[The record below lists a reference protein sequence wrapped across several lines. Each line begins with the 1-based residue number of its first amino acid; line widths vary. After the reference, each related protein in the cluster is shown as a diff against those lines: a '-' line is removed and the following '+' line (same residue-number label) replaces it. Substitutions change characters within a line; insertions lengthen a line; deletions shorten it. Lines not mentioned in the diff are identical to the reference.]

1 MKHSKSIALVL
12 LGTVSM
18 ISLAAC
24 QEEDKPEKQAIYE
37 SIEQCQAA
45 GRKDCE
51 SAFSR
56 ASEQHTNT
64 SPRYQSQEACLG
76 QGHVNCTSVR
86 GGGGSGAGGGDIWLP
101 AMMGFMLGRALDNS
115 RPVYIQGYGS
125 RENEREQGQVVAG
138 GRAGVPPAMVGTY
151 SGGSTGSFN
160 ERTTRASPAT
170 SSGSTVSRN
179 TTASGGSTPAT
190 RSTAATS
197 TAARGGFGASGS
209 ASSGG

>member
-18 ISLAAC
+18 ISLTAC

-37 SIEQCQAA
+37 SVEQCQAA
-45 GRKDCE
+45 GKKDCE

-56 ASEQHTNT
+56 AAEQHTTNG
-64 SPRYQSQEACLG
+64 PRYQSQEACLG
-76 QGHVNCTSVR
+76 QGHGNCTSVR
-86 GGGGSGAGGGDIWLP
+86 GGGSGGGDIWLP

-151 SGGSTGSFN
+151 GGSSNGSFH
-160 ERTTRASPAT
+160 ERTTRVNPAT
-170 SSGSTVSRN
+170 SGGSAVSSN
-179 TTASGGSTPAT
+179 TAASG
-190 RSTAATS
+190 RSTAATGSTATTS